1 MKIAYTIIIALIG
14 VVFTAA
20 AEDPSALTLVETGG
34 TIGTDDNL
42 ARSQGVAI
50 AWDDVSKTYANHTIA
65 HLNDGKSGNN
75 YSWVGASSPPSSIAA
90 SKFAGVAFKSPVT
103 VAEIAWGRDNESKV
117 NDRCLGT
124 YTIQYT
130 TAVMPAKD
138 TPDSEWITIGA
149 VTYDE
154 ATKTPHLRHKY
165 RLTEPVTATAIRLL
179 VPNGTCI
186 DELEIY
192 PKNPAL
198 TLVETGGSIGT
209 DDNLAR
215 SQGVAIA
222 WDDVSKTYANHTIAH
237 LNDGKSGNNYSWVG
251 ASSPP
256 SSIAASKFAGV
267 AFKSPVTV
275 AEIAWGRDNQDEL
288 NDRCLGTYTLQY
300 TTAATPGKDTPDT
313 EWKTVGAITY
323 NEATNNPHLRHKY
336 RLSEPVI
343 ATAIRLLVPNE
354 TCIDELEIYP
364 NY

>member
-14 VVFTAA
+14 MAFAEA
-20 AEDPSALTLVETGG
+20 AEDSSALTLVETGG
-34 TIGTDDNL
+34 VIGTDDNL

-50 AWDDVSKTYANHTIA
+50 AFDDASETYSNHTIA

-75 YSWVGASSPPSSIAA
+75 YSWLGASKPPSSIAP
-90 SKFAGVAFKSPVT
+90 SQFAGVAFKSPVS
-103 VAEIAWGRDNESKV
+103 VGGIAWGRDNQDQV

-130 TAVMPAKD
+130 KAATPGMD
-138 TPDSEWITIGA
+138 TPDTEWITIGT

-154 ATKTPHLRHKY
+154 ETKTPHLRHKY
-165 RLTEPVTATAIRLL
+165 RLTESVTATAIRLL

-222 WDDVSKTYANHTIAH
+222 WDDVSKTYAIHTIAH
-237 LNDGKSGNNYSWVG
+237 LNDGKYGDNYSWLG
-251 ASSPP
+251 AGRPP
-256 SSIAASKFAGV
+256 NSIAPSKFAGV

-275 AEIAWGRDNQDEL
+275 AEIAWGRDNQDKVK
-288 NDRCLGTYTLQY
+288 DRCLGTYTIQY
-300 TTAATPGKDTPDT
+300 TKAAAPGKDTPDS
-313 EWKTVGAITY
+313 EWKTVGSVTY
-323 NEATNNPHLRHKY
+323 NEATPAPHLRHKY
-336 RLSEPVI
+336 RLTEPVI
-343 ATAIRLLVPNE
+343 ASAIRLLVPSE
-354 TCIDELEIYP
+354 TCIDEIEIYP
-364 NY
+364 KQ